1 MIKIFIITI
10 SLSFLIYLSE
20 GVFNLENDFLIF
32 QYIICVFVY
41 LLTYIFIIL
50 SYIENVEMYKI
61 LKKID
66 NSLLKKIYIFMLFKK
81 DQKEIMDSLTIIEK
95 INQKDPEWFI
105 RVLSRKKEL
114 KIYLLSKKEFIN
126 YLNNFNTDIIQKY
139 FKEELENVKYIADNN
154 QNYLY
159 FKELIRL
166 KKS

>member
-10 SLSFLIYLSE
+10 GLSFLIYLSE
-20 GVFNLENDFLIF
+20 GVFKLKNDFLIF
-32 QYIICVFVY
+32 QYIMCVFVY
-41 LLTYIFIIL
+41 LLTYISIIL

-66 NSLLKKIYIFMLFKK
+66 NSLFKKKYIFMLFKK
-81 DQKEIMDSLTIIEK
+81 DQKEIMNSLTIIEK

-126 YLNNFNTDIIQKY
+126 YLNNFNKDIIQKY
-139 FKEELENVKYIADNN
+139 FKEEIENLKYIADDN

-159 FKELIRL
+159 FKELIKL

>member
-32 QYIICVFVY
+32 QYIMCVFVY

-126 YLNNFNTDIIQKY
+126 YLNNFNIDIIQKY